1 MYTYRLFMIFK
12 AVSGDVDNV
21 IGRITRTS
29 THVIITIII
38 TMTRSIETEKRT
50 EDKKKI
56 YHLPRRSSLIEI
68 LSRGD

>member
-1 MYTYRLFMIFK
+1 MIFK

-50 EDKKKI
+50 EDKKKKSTI
-56 YHLPRRSSLIEI
+56 YP
-68 LSRGD
+68 GDHPL